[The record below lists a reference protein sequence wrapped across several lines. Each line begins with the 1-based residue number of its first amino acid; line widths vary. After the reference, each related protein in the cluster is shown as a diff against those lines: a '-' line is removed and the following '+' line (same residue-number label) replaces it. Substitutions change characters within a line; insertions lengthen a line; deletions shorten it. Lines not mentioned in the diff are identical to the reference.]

1 MSLVNVCC
9 QVEGFATGLS
19 LIQRRRTEYGVS
31 ECVCVVSKWQHWGGL
46 APSRAVGGRGGGR

>member
-19 LIQRRRTEYGVS
+19 LIQRRRTKYGVS
-31 ECVCVVSKWQHWGGL
+31 ECVL
-46 APSRAVGGRGGGR
+46 SRNGNNGAA